1 MGRWENCAQNCAEL
15 RAVYSSIIEYVR
27 LGEPHDAI
35 VFETSS
41 MSCANGGAS
50 SDKSFSILLLIRLRR

>member
-1 MGRWENCAQNCAEL
+1 MRVRRHVRDASL
-15 RAVYSSIIEYVR
+15 VYSSIIEYVR